1 MQYLW
6 HLCLHEPQILTS
18 KPVTQR
24 FVSIS
29 VTGLFVRLMER
40 GVRKGF
46 SDKERN
52 VAGREYALSKT
63 GPTPTSGRTDT
74 NFMAS
79 GTDPALGT
87 CQVRRKLADEYA
99 TCARLFAEAVVQVTW
114 ATVDIERRRAS
125 TRRALERVEGARIA
139 FEKHVASH
147 GC

>member
-74 NFMAS
+74 NFYGIWNRS
-79 GTDPALGT
+79 
-87 CQVRRKLADEYA
+87 
-99 TCARLFAEAVVQVTW
+99 
-114 ATVDIERRRAS
+114 
-125 TRRALERVEGARIA
+125 GARDLSSQA
-139 FEKHVASH
+139 QAR
-147 GC
+147 

>member
-1 MQYLW
+1 VN
-6 HLCLHEPQILTS
+6 EPQTPLA

-63 GPTPTSGRTDT
+63 GPTPTSGRTHKLLWHLEQIRRSGPVKSG
-74 NFMAS
+74 AS
-79 GTDPALGT
+79 SLMNTLHVPAFLPK
-87 CQVRRKLADEYA
+87 RSFR
-99 TCARLFAEAVVQVTW
+99 
-114 ATVDIERRRAS
+114 
-125 TRRALERVEGARIA
+125 
-139 FEKHVASH
+139 
-147 GC
+147 